1 MVQKLIT
8 PITLEEYFPPKF
20 FDKRMMTSIHMV
32 SCYETLENVGLSE
45 DEASALSAKSR
56 KAKEENEVVASL

>member
-1 MVQKLIT
+1 
-8 PITLEEYFPPKF
+8 
-20 FDKRMMTSIHMV
+20 MMTSIHMV

-45 DEASALSAKSR
+45 DEASALSVESS